1 MDTKSKHVMA
11 EFRGC
16 DPNTLNN
23 VKWIEGVMR
32 RAAEAA
38 FATVMQSSFHQF
50 GPHGVSGVLVLA
62 ESHLSVHTWPERGY
76 AAADIYT
83 CGDRC
88 KPERAHE
95 VLRLALGAT
104 TCEVM
109 VVERGL
115 PGTNGMRLVDHQ
127 TYSAPETVDQ
137 RAQSGQ
143 RID

>member
-1 MDTKSKHVMA
+1 MA

-16 DPNTLNN
+16 DPETLNN
-23 VKWIEGVMR
+23 VDWLERVMR
-32 RAAEAA
+32 QAAEASL
-38 FATVMQSSFHQF
+38 ATIMQSSFHQF

-62 ESHLSVHTWPERGY
+62 ESHLSVHTWPERKY
-76 AAADIYT
+76 AATDIYT

-95 VLRLALGAT
+95 VLQLALVAT

-115 PGTNGMRLVDHQ
+115 PGVSGMRLVEHR
-127 TYSAPETVDQ
+127 TRSATKAVDQ
-137 RAQSGQ
+137 SAQSGQ
-143 RID
+143 RIDGARPRPE